1 MANMTSPTIPAQA
14 SLAPSGTWR
23 RIGTVTLRMESREG
37 RVSHTGEDMS
47 GCISVEGELTITF
60 VAASTGEVSGTT
72 GASETEIVAATDTSL
87 EALEEQE
94 RVDDGAVI
102 AEADDNWK

>member
-1 MANMTSPTIPAQA
+1 
-14 SLAPSGTWR
+14 
-23 RIGTVTLRMESREG
+23 
-37 RVSHTGEDMS
+37 MS
-47 GCISVEGELTITF
+47 GCISAGELTITF

-87 EALEEQE
+87 VALEEQE

-102 AEADDNWK
+102 AEADDVLQFDSPYAIGTEV